1 MCALSATLT
10 DENQLKTCRELGL
23 KQQDFEHLENC
34 NTWDKDRCPRLVNI
48 QSYLKK
54 PKYVYLNIIV
64 VHKDY
69 RLVKRSI
76 IICSACVG
84 YNCPKYALCR
94 DVSTYEDPYATCEC
108 QLGRIMSSEGIQFQM
123 IYCLYMINICKYH

>member
-54 PKYVYLNIIV
+54 PKYYLNIIV
-64 VHKDY
+64 VHKNY
-69 RLVKRSI
+69 RLIKRSI
-76 IICSACVG
+76 VICSACVG

-108 QLGRIMSSEGIQFQM
+108 QLGRIMNSEGIQFQM
-123 IYCLYMINICKYH
+123 IYYLYMINICINH

>member
-48 QSYLKK
+48 QSYLKSRNEIS
-54 PKYVYLNIIV
+54 YW
-64 VHKDY
+64 
-69 RLVKRSI
+69 SI
-76 IICSACVG
+76 T
-84 YNCPKYALCR
+84 
-94 DVSTYEDPYATCEC
+94 ST
-108 QLGRIMSSEGIQFQM
+108 F
-123 IYCLYMINICKYH
+123 